1 MLYEINKKYYVKV
14 GSLYNEV
21 KIELDKNG
29 ELILVPLKN
38 KLEVTNQ
45 EIRAFSFQAEKEKI
59 KNKLIQRKRY
69 ERIEEFN

>member
-21 KIELDKNG
+21 KIELDKNR

-69 ERIEEFN
+69 ERIDELN

>member
-59 KNKLIQRKRY
+59 KNKQIQRKRY
-69 ERIEEFN
+69 ERIDELN